1 MFTKLRKFI
10 LIFLFGLL
18 LISSFSAPTFAAEQN
33 TSGYEA
39 CEYVLAGGSVPP
51 GMCDY
56 EKNEEDAYTTVGK
69 VLDTIYLWIGIIA
82 VIFIVIGGVNYTTS
96 QGDPNKTKKAKTTIL
111 YAVIG
116 LIVSLLAF
124 GITSFVLNA
133 LEGKTEGGGGGG
145 GGGVVADAEVEAITV
160 TAPNTEIKEGESMQL
175 KVEFTPANVANTA
188 LTYTSSNPSVATV
201 GLTGN
206 VTAKSPGTTTIT
218 VKSRNG
224 KTATIE
230 LTIIEIIKPESVTV
244 SPDTIELEVG
254 QSKTVEATIAPEDA
268 ENKTITWSSSNKKI
282 ASVNKKGKVTANK
295 AGTAT
300 ITAKTFNGK
309 TATAKVTVTKKPEP
323 EPTTPTSP
331 TSPPGGQPGSD
342 PVPSTNGLNTYAGMD
357 YWLTVPSNATNNMP
371 IIVFL
376 HGSGERGKTDTVG
389 NVLPQSTSMRAR
401 NDFISVIPVAP
412 ELQDWMS
419 NASTVKAIID
429 HVADTYKA
437 NKSRIYIFGF
447 SMGGHGTFRMVNNY
461 TTYFRAAVPMS
472 GCPYGDTAD
481 NLSKVPMRFIVGT
494 ASDEMAN
501 FYGCMSDM
509 RDQIRARGGS
519 VDWVT
524 MNNASHAEVQWN
536 TNYNEIFNWL
546 LSH

>member
-1 MFTKLRKFI
+1 
-10 LIFLFGLL
+10 
-18 LISSFSAPTFAAEQN
+18 
-33 TSGYEA
+33 
-39 CEYVLAGGSVPP
+39 
-51 GMCDY
+51 
-56 EKNEEDAYTTVGK
+56 
-69 VLDTIYLWIGIIA
+69 
-82 VIFIVIGGVNYTTS
+82 
-96 QGDPNKTKKAKTTIL
+96 
-111 YAVIG
+111 
-116 LIVSLLAF
+116 
-124 GITSFVLNA
+124 
-133 LEGKTEGGGGGG
+133 
-145 GGGVVADAEVEAITV
+145 
-160 TAPNTEIKEGESMQL
+160 
-175 KVEFTPANVANTA
+175 
-188 LTYTSSNPSVATV
+188 
-201 GLTGN
+201 
-206 VTAKSPGTTTIT
+206 
-218 VKSRNG
+218 
-224 KTATIE
+224 
-230 LTIIEIIKPESVTV
+230 
-244 SPDTIELEVG
+244 
-254 QSKTVEATIAPEDA
+254 
-268 ENKTITWSSSNKKI
+268 
-282 ASVNKKGKVTANK
+282 
-295 AGTAT
+295 
-300 ITAKTFNGK
+300 
-309 TATAKVTVTKKPEP
+309 
-323 EPTTPTSP
+323 
-331 TSPPGGQPGSD
+331 
-342 PVPSTNGLNTYAGMD
+342 MD

-376 HGSGERGKTDTVG
+376 HGSGERGETNTVG

-412 ELQDWMS
+412 YAQDWMS

>member
-1 MFTKLRKFI
+1 MI
-10 LIFLFGLL
+10 GLPA
-18 LISSFSAPTFAAEQN
+18 SAPAFAAEQN

-39 CEYVLAGGSVPP
+39 CEYVLEGGSVPP

-69 VLDTIYLWIGIIA
+69 VLDTIYLWVGIIA

-230 LTIIEIIKPESVTV
+230 LTIKAIVRVESITV
-244 SPDTIELEVG
+244 SKSELELKIG
-254 QSKTVEATIAPEDA
+254 DSETITATINPADA
-268 ENKTITWSSSNKKI
+268 EDKRLTWSSSNK
-282 ASVNKKGKVTANK
+282 SVATVDKNSGK
-295 AGTAT
+295 
-300 ITAKTFNGK
+300 ITAKATGK
-309 TATAKVTVTKKPEP
+309 ATIAVT
-323 EPTTPTSP
+323 
-331 TSPPGGQPGSD
+331 
-342 PVPSTNGLNTYAGMD
+342 STNGKKATVAVKVANPKATVLWVGNSKTYVHDIDQKFVAIMRNMGYEVESTRVSAGGSTLLENYNSRGGNIKKKYD
-357 YWLTVPSNATNNMP
+357 Y
-371 IIVFL
+371 VFL
-376 HGSGERGKTDTVG
+376 QEQTDTS
-389 NVLPQSTSMRAR
+389 L
-401 NDFISVIPVAP
+401 D
-412 ELQDWMS
+412 E
-419 NASTVKAIID
+419 
-429 HVADTYKA
+429 
-437 NKSRIYIFGF
+437 
-447 SMGGHGTFRMVNNY
+447 GTFYSGAVAIARAVKEKNSNVKVYVRKTWYLNDSGSSTISSVNTIASNVS
-461 TTYFRAAVPMS
+461 R
-472 GCPYGDTAD
+472 
-481 NLSKVPMRFIVGT
+481 RI
-494 ASDEMAN
+494 ASDAGVWSSTIN
-501 FYGCMSDM
+501 DGNAIYAAQSKGYTVFGDDRHQNNLGAYLVAACVATKAFGIDATKITTDAGTGLGDGTL
-509 RDQIRARGGS
+509 RNIRTIAK
-519 VDWVT
+519 D
-524 MNNASHAEVQWN
+524 ECK
-536 TNYNEIFNWL
+536 
-546 LSH
+546 